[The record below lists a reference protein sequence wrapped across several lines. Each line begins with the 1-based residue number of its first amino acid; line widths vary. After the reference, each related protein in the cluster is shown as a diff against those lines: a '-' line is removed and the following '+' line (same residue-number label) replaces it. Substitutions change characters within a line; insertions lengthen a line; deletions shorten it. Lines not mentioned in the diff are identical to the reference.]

1 MFLRDKVA
9 VVTGGRQGIGQAI
22 VERLV
27 REGARVAI
35 FCRNKILADPIQQF
49 EQEGKVFFCQADV
62 TDREMLED
70 AFSRVNTDIGEINFL
85 VNNTGITMP
94 GRLESLTEDQWDR
107 VINVNLKGIF
117 LCSQIAVK
125 TLKNKGGSIVNIA
138 SMSGIEPYQGMGSYS
153 SSKAGV
159 IMLTKQMAIEWAQFN
174 VRVNAVCPGIIRTPL
189 NEYLLADPE
198 ILAARAALIPMKR
211 IGKPTEIANVVAFL
225 VSEEASY
232 ITGQAILA
240 DGGLLG
246 SIQTHIK
253 GRPVSKE
260 NSSC

>member
-1 MFLRDKVA
+1 MFKDKVA
-9 VVTGGRQGIGQAI
+9 VVTGGRRGIGQAI

-27 REGARVAI
+27 REGARVAV
-35 FCRNKILADPIQQF
+35 FCRNKALDEKLQQL
-49 EQEGKVFFCQADV
+49 EKQGKVYLYQADV
-62 TDREMLED
+62 SDRAMLEE
-70 AFSRVNTDIGEINFL
+70 AFAWVNTNIGELDIL
-85 VNNTGITMP
+85 VNNVGITMP

-153 SSKAGV
+153 SSKAGA
-159 IMLTKQMAIEWAQFN
+159 IMLTRQMAIEWAQFN

-198 ILAARAALIPMKR
+198 IFAARAALIPMKR